1 MVLIKTFN
9 QNLKVL
15 RIGQKSL
22 NTLNIYN
29 IHNKMGKTLI
39 QISDEL
45 WSKLNSMKTPD
56 DKTFEEVI
64 WRIIKNEKRI

>member
-1 MVLIKTFN
+1 
-9 QNLKVL
+9 
-15 RIGQKSL
+15 
-22 NTLNIYN
+22 
-29 IHNKMGKTLI
+29 MGKTLI

-45 WSKLNSMKTPD
+45 WSKLNSIKTPD